1 MAKHINESFESKVVT
16 KKLQELEMRISGDKR
31 AGAAGAANARKLAT
45 HYFQKGMC
53 TMQLSPSPDTPDAF
67 ELPAA
72 KPANKKA
79 KK

>member
-1 MAKHINESFESKVVT
+1 MAKHINESFKSDVVT
-16 KKLQELEMRISGDKR
+16 KKLQELEMRISGAKN

-45 HYFQKGMC
+45 HYFNLGMC

-67 ELPAA
+67 ELPA